1 MPLLPQVTAETKPGR
16 PKAIV
21 SSAVRLQYDSEK
33 VQREAKRQGLPW
45 QQRAFAYYELLG
57 EIWYAAQ
64 FYARALQ
71 KIELKLVRK
80 TGPVDFED
88 VTDPS
93 LMEYLERVQDPG
105 GGRANLMGA
114 YGRLKFL
121 AGECYLLVTQAE
133 PEDADDDPDTGDEV
147 WEMLSADELRWHAS
161 ERVYKRYRIPNTQP
175 ETLEETPEG
184 VWEPLPDT
192 AIAYRFWTRHPQYS
206 GLADGP
212 MRGVLDLCEELVILT
227 RAVRARGR
235 SRLAGSGILLIP
247 DEVDYKNLEGSVP
260 DEDPDAD
267 PFTARLQEAMVAG
280 IVDEGTASAVVPLVL
295 KVGAEWIEKFR
306 HLQIID
312 PNQTYP
318 ETGLRM
324 ECIQRIAIGL
334 DMPPEILLGK
344 SDANHWSA
352 WQIDEDSFTAH
363 LQPVVQGFCDD
374 FTGGYLRPTMKA
386 AGVADWK
393 DYAITY
399 DASAVIV
406 HPDRGAD
413 AKDAWDRGAIS
424 WESLRDALGF
434 DDNDAMD
441 DQEFATWLGIKLND
455 ATLATTG
462 EVAEPVAPIIQAPAE
477 PDNEQ
482 GQDGPPET
490 PEEPGDDEAG
500 EPVSEVAGV
509 QLLLKFATGMISERA
524 REAAGAKLRTRFAKN
539 RALAA
544 ALDGVANRDVPSRM
558 GLLFPPA
565 DLEPLMLERH
575 NLVCGAAEVF
585 RTQLTE
591 WGVTAEDAD
600 MIIAL
605 GEQRAAET
613 LFDVSTA

>member
-1 MPLLPQVTAETKPGR
+1 VALLEPVTAPAPVATPER
-16 PKAIV
+16 PTALV
-21 SSAVRLQYDSEK
+21 SSAVRLQYDAQK
-33 VQREAKRQGLPW
+33 VKREMRRLGLPW

-71 KIELKLVRK
+71 KIELKLVKRV
-80 TGPVDFED
+80 GPNDWED
-88 VTDPS
+88 VEDEA
-93 LMEYLERVQDPG
+93 LLEYVERVQDPG

-121 AGECYLLVTQAE
+121 TGECYLLVTLAP
-133 PEDADDDPDTGDEV
+133 PEDDDGDGDRDEV
-147 WEMLSADELRWHAS
+147 WEMLSCDELRWDPNAM
-161 ERVYKRYRIPNTQP
+161 EYRRYRIPNTQP
-175 ETLEETPEG
+175 ETLQETPEG
-184 VWEPLPDT
+184 VWEPLEDT

-247 DEVDYKNLEGSVP
+247 NEVDYTVLEGSTP
-260 DEDPDAD
+260 TEDPDAD

-344 SDANHWSA
+344 ADANHWSA

-374 FTGGYLRPTMKA
+374 FTGGYLRPSMKA
-386 AGVADWK
+386 DGVANWA

-399 DASAVIV
+399 DATAVIV
-406 HPDRGAD
+406 HPDVNR
-413 AKDAWDRGAIS
+413 
-424 WESLRDALGF
+424 F
-434 DDNDAMD
+434 
-441 DQEFATWLGIKLND
+441 KLSPP
-455 ATLATTG
+455 G
-462 EVAEPVAPIIQAPAE
+462 SVA
-477 PDNEQ
+477 
-482 GQDGPPET
+482 
-490 PEEPGDDEAG
+490 
-500 EPVSEVAGV
+500 
-509 QLLLKFATGMISERA
+509 
-524 REAAGAKLRTRFAKN
+524 
-539 RALAA
+539 
-544 ALDGVANRDVPSRM
+544 
-558 GLLFPPA
+558 
-565 DLEPLMLERH
+565 
-575 NLVCGAAEVF
+575 
-585 RTQLTE
+585 
-591 WGVTAEDAD
+591 
-600 MIIAL
+600 
-605 GEQRAAET
+605 
-613 LFDVSTA
+613 